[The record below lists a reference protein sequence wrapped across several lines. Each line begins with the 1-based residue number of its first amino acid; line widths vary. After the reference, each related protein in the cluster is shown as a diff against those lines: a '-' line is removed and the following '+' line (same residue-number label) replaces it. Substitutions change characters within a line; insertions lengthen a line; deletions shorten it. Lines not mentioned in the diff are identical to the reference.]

1 MRAKVGATGMQK
13 GIRMIAAPLGA
24 AVAVGGALVAGMAQA
39 FASFD
44 YANTFAPVS
53 TDLQAAITAVVPIA
67 LGIFVIVLAIRLGA
81 RLVKNFTK

>member
-1 MRAKVGATGMQK
+1 MRAKRGAFGMMK
-13 GIRMIAAPLGA
+13 GLRMIAAPLGA
-24 AVAVGGALVAGMAQA
+24 AVAVGGALVVSMVSAA
-39 FASFD
+39 ASFD

-81 RLVKNFTK
+81 RLVKNFTR

>member
-1 MRAKVGATGMQK
+1 MRKGLQIVGVAGSGVVAVVGAVLATV
-13 GIRMIAAPLGA
+13 AP
-24 AVAVGGALVAGMAQA
+24 A
-39 FASFD
+39 FAFD

-81 RLVKNFTK
+81 RLVKNFTR

>member
-1 MRAKVGATGMQK
+1 MKQALRY
-13 GIRMIAAPLGA
+13 IAAPLAGAVAGGA
-24 AVAVGGALVAGMAQA
+24 ALVVSVSQA

-81 RLVKNFTK
+81 RLVKNFTR